1 MDKTRCLI
9 IGSGPAGYT
18 AGIYTGRA
26 DLKPLLYEGEQPGG
40 QLTITTEIENFPGY
54 PEGIG
59 GTEMMEDLK
68 KQAQRFGC
76 TVRTGYI
83 KEIDLSNRPFHAV
96 DDHGA
101 EIEADTVIIATGA
114 SAKWMGLDSEKQ
126 FYGAGVSAC
135 ATCDGYFYRN
145 QEVVVVGGGDTACEE
160 ANYLSTL
167 CSKVYLVHRRDELR
181 ASKAMQHRVLTNPK
195 IEMCWNSRISRIL
208 GTDLDGVT
216 GVELEDTQSGQTREL
231 AVTGVFVAIGHQ
243 PNTAFLAGQVEL
255 DEQGYI
261 KVQNPS
267 SATSVEGVFAAGD
280 VCDPNYRQAIVA
292 AGRGCIAAMDVE
304 RFLQAH

>member
-1 MDKTRCLI
+1 
-9 IGSGPAGYT
+9 
-18 AGIYTGRA
+18 
-26 DLKPLLYEGEQPGG
+26 
-40 QLTITTEIENFPGY
+40 
-54 PEGIG
+54 
-59 GTEMMEDLK
+59 MMEDLK
-68 KQAQRFGC
+68 KQARRFGC

-96 DDHGA
+96 DDHGVK
-101 EIEADTVIIATGA
+101 IEADTVIIATGA

-126 FYGAGVSAC
+126 YYGAGVSAC

-145 QEVVVVGGGDTACEE
+145 RVVAVVGGGDTACEE

-181 ASKAMQHRVLTNPK
+181 ASKAMQRRVLENPK
-195 IEMCWNSRISRIL
+195 IEMCWNSRISQIL
-208 GTDLDGVT
+208 GTEMDGVT
-216 GVELEDTQSGQTREL
+216 GIELEDTKTGAKREL
-231 AVTGVFVAIGHQ
+231 ELMGVFVAIGHQ
-243 PNTAFLAGQVEL
+243 PNTAFLGGQVEL

-292 AGRGCIAAMDVE
+292 AGKGCVAAMDVE
-304 RFLQAH
+304 RFLQNH